1 MQKKL
6 RWTLTITLSPAVFA
20 LLVWSS
26 LFMSPLLL
34 TGGYLPFIAA
44 AAVLTS
50 LLVGYCAATA
60 ALVTADYIARK

>member
-26 LFMSPLLL
+26 LFMPPMLLSG
-34 TGGYLPFIAA
+34 TNQISIVIAG
-44 AAVLTS
+44 VVTS
-50 LLVGYCAATA
+50 LLVAYCFASAVQA
-60 ALVTADYIARK
+60 TADYIARK